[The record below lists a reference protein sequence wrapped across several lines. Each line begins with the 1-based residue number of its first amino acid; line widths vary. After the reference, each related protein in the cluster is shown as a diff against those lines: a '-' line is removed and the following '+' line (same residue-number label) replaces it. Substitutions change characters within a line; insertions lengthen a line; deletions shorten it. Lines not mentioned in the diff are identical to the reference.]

1 MRSIAQNIGE
11 LIVEC
16 SWLNQLGGGIVR
28 HGISLFQWRSGGV
41 KHPHDM
47 PPYRF
52 TPSPTFGHSSVHD
65 YLKLHPEMRL
75 MCVIDREDIVG
86 APKFLICRADTVKL
100 YENDLMESFKAQHL
114 SIGGD
119 AAGHLCV
126 VLTPH
131 PLSILKTP
139 KR

>member
-1 MRSIAQNIGE
+1 MTCCIQPF
-11 LIVEC
+11 
-16 SWLNQLGGGIVR
+16 
-28 HGISLFQWRSGGV
+28 LFLV
-41 KHPHDM
+41 VTVD
-47 PPYRF
+47 
-52 TPSPTFGHSSVHD
+52 D

-100 YENDLMESFKAQHL
+100 YEKDLMENFKAQHL

-126 VLTPH
+126 VLTPRPH
-131 PLSILKTP
+131 LAEM
-139 KR
+139 